1 MKTNVI
7 RAATIKT
14 DELSISNSYC
24 EKLLG
29 VEIDSQLKFN
39 NHFETKVKKATCFS

>member
-24 EKLLG
+24 EKLFG